1 MNPHSSYVETTDSKI
16 GENKNFELR
25 TNFRLLENYKLF
37 YSTGEKIDKKKPQLS
52 YKAYVVVLSSLHSI
66 RD

>member
-1 MNPHSSYVETTDSKI
+1 MNPHSSYVETTDGKI

-37 YSTGEKIDKKKPQLS
+37 YSTGEKID
-52 YKAYVVVLSSLHSI
+52 
-66 RD
+66 